1 MDAAD
6 AFFTQTQNQIYECK
20 ARGVFRNKKIKPL
33 VGDFVEIEVLD
44 EEKKLANI
52 EKILERKNALIRP
65 AAANVDQVVMI
76 FAVKNP
82 EPNLGLV
89 DRFLLNMEAQET
101 KVILVLSKIDL
112 DEDGSIRKKISEIY
126 QKAGYESYPISTKT
140 GEGMD
145 ELRSVLEGKTSVLSG
160 PSGVGKS
167 SLINV
172 LKPGFEAEV
181 GSLSEKISRGKNTT
195 RHTELLDLSEGTRI
209 MDTPGYSSIEL
220 ITQEEKDLQYDFREF
235 LPHIGNCKF
244 TGCMHMAEPGCAV
257 KAAVEDGLIAKER
270 YESYK
275 KLYEALKDR
284 RKW

>member
-52 EKILERKNALIRP
+52 EKILERKECLNRTELF
-65 AAANVDQVVMI
+65 ANVDQVVMI

-112 DEDGSIRKKISEIY
+112 DEDGSIRKKISNLSRQAMNLIQFQPRPERGWMNFALY
-126 QKAGYESYPISTKT
+126 WRERPVSYLDQVELESHP
-140 GEGMD
+140 
-145 ELRSVLEGKTSVLSG
+145 
-160 PSGVGKS
+160 
-167 SLINV
+167 
-172 LKPGFEAEV
+172 
-181 GSLSEKISRGKNTT
+181 
-195 RHTELLDLSEGTRI
+195 LL
-209 MDTPGYSSIEL
+209 M
-220 ITQEEKDLQYDFREF
+220 F
-235 LPHIGNCKF
+235 
-244 TGCMHMAEPGCAV
+244 
-257 KAAVEDGLIAKER
+257 
-270 YESYK
+270 
-275 KLYEALKDR
+275 
-284 RKW
+284 